1 MKKNKPMTFV
11 DLFCGCGGLSYG
23 FERAG
28 HECLLGVDSD
38 ARALESFAHNHPHS
52 KTFLGDIRTL
62 NSQKLSE
69 LIENKTVDMIV
80 GGPPCQGFSTV
91 GAGNADDD
99 RNMLFKE
106 FVRVVKVLKP
116 NVVLF
121 ENVTGIV
128 ASKNQFVLKSIFKEF
143 TKMGFTMQARILSA
157 EEYGVAEKRRRAII
171 IGVKNGEFNFP
182 EITHGSR
189 GTFKTMT
196 VKEVWRNLKSSSGEI
211 FNHSKMAASKM
222 KDIDLKRLSFI
233 PSGCG
238 IRYEKDEKKYLPK
251 KLWWGLNWNSLRE
264 KRFRQT
270 RLQRLSWNKPSPT
283 ILTSRTS
290 YYHPKENRY
299 LTCREAAACQSFPN
313 DFLFFGTE
321 TSIFRQI
328 GNAVPPL
335 LAEKLGMA
343 IKKIKWNQ
351 KLKKEQTKFDFKK
364 NAFDY
369 KESTYVA

>member
-1 MKKNKPMTFV
+1 MTFV

-23 FERAG
+23 LERAG

-38 ARALESFAHNHPHS
+38 ARALESFTHNHPHS
-52 KTFLGDIRTL
+52 KTFLGDIRRL
-62 NSQKLSE
+62 SSQKLSE
-69 LIENKTVDMIV
+69 LIQNKTVDMIV

-91 GAGNADDD
+91 GAGKVNDE

-157 EEYGVAEKRRRAII
+157 EEYGVPEKRRRAII
-171 IGVKNGEFNFP
+171 IGVRNGEFNFP
-182 EITHGSR
+182 EITHGAR

-196 VKEVWRNLKSSSGEI
+196 VKEVFRNLKSSSGEI
-211 FNHSKMAASKM
+211 LNHSKIAASQM
-222 KDIDLKRLSFI
+222 KAIDLKRLSFI

-351 KLKKEQTKFDFKK
+351 KIKKEQTKFDFKK